1 MRGTNFKML
10 YLGVNMFISVHFALC
25 FTQLLLLLLLHH
37 IDARPINLN
46 ARPSAFL
53 EPLSPSAFLAV
64 LFHHWRVA
72 NQKISNA
79 THQEVFFLTTNIS
92 QLGVYFPQQKLQSSE
107 LLVSS
112 SAATLPFIS
121 AKDKASKI
129 VIGGTMDFS

>member
-53 EPLSPSAFLAV
+53 EPLALCLSCSAVSPLDSRQLENLQCNTSRSVFL
-64 LFHHWRVA
+64 
-72 NQKISNA
+72 N
-79 THQEVFFLTTNIS
+79 
-92 QLGVYFPQQKLQSSE
+92 
-107 LLVSS
+107 
-112 SAATLPFIS
+112 
-121 AKDKASKI
+121 D
-129 VIGGTMDFS
+129 